1 MRLTLHLFLLIIL
14 ISLPVYATAAAD
26 TNSPPPVSQL
36 TKTAA
41 IEALKGIQGEV
52 LSVEPA
58 EIPGL
63 FLVAM
68 KMQGKIVP
76 IYLDTS
82 GSYLFTGNVIRL
94 KDRTNLTEKHY
105 QRLNPIDTTN
115 IPLDDALIVGNPGAS
130 QHIIVFTDPH
140 CPYCSKLHN
149 VLHEAVKANPD
160 LAFYNKLIPL
170 KPSSKQI
177 TQTIL
182 CNKSME
188 QLEMAFAGKA
198 LPEPSCQTNAAKE
211 NLQLAQ
217 KLGIHG
223 TPTLILPNGHIAPGY
238 KPLEGLL
245 KLIEENKAEPK

>member
-1 MRLTLHLFLLIIL
+1 VRSTLHLFLLIIL
-14 ISLPVYATAAAD
+14 ISLPAYTIATAA
-26 TNSPPPVSQL
+26 TNSPLPEQQL

-52 LSVEPA
+52 LSVDPA

-76 IYLDTS
+76 IYLDAS

-105 QRLNPIDTTN
+105 QRLNPVDIAN
-115 IPLDDALIVGNPGAS
+115 IPLDDALIVGNPEAS
-130 QHIIVFTDPH
+130 QHIIIFTDPH

-188 QLEMAFAGKA
+188 QLEMAFAGKP
-198 LPEPSCQTNAAKE
+198 LPEASCKTDTVEE
-211 NLQLAQ
+211 NLQIAQ

-223 TPTLILPNGHIAPGY
+223 TPTLVLPNGQIAPGY

>member
-1 MRLTLHLFLLIIL
+1 MRLALSLFLIIL
-14 ISLPVYATAAAD
+14 LSSLSAYATDSSNQHPKTQELTKAAA
-26 TNSPPPVSQL
+26 
-36 TKTAA
+36 TK
-41 IEALKGIQGEV
+41 ALQGIQGEV
-52 LSVEPA
+52 LSVDPA

-76 IYLDTS
+76 IYLDAS

-105 QRLNPIDTTN
+105 QRLNPVDTAN
-115 IPLDDALIVGNPGAS
+115 IPLDDALIVGNPAAT
-130 QHIIVFTDPH
+130 QHIIIFTDPH

-170 KPSSKQI
+170 KSSSKQI

-198 LPEPSCQTNAAKE
+198 LPEASCQTNTIEE
-211 NLQLAQ
+211 NLQIAQ

-238 KPLEGLL
+238 KPLEELL
-245 KLIEENKAEPK
+245 KLIEENKAEPI

>member
-1 MRLTLHLFLLIIL
+1 MRPTLQLLLLITL
-14 ISLPVYATAAAD
+14 LLPPAYATAAAA
-26 TNSPPPVSQL
+26 TNSTQPEQQL

-52 LSVEPA
+52 LSVDPA

-63 FLVAM
+63 FMVAM

-76 IYLDTS
+76 IYLDAS

-105 QRLNPIDTTN
+105 QRLNPVDITN
-115 IPLDDALIVGNPGAS
+115 IPLDDALIVGSPKAS
-130 QHIIVFTDPH
+130 QHIIIFTDPH
-140 CPYCSKLHN
+140 CPFCSKLHN

-198 LPEPSCQTNAAKE
+198 LPEPSCQTNIAEE
-211 NLQLAQ
+211 NLQIAQ

-223 TPTLILPNGHIAPGY
+223 TPTLILPNGQIAPGY

-245 KLIEENKAEPK
+245 KLIEENRVEAK